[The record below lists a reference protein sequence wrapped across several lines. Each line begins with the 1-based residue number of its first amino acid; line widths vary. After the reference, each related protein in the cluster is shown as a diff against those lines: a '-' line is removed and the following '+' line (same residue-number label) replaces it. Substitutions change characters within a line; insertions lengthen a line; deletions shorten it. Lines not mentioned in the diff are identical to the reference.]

1 MSILKRIE
9 QIAISENITITSL
22 ESKIGASK
30 GVLSRALSKDT
41 DIQTKWTIAIVDN
54 YPRYSSEWLL
64 TGKGPMLKDDQTSS
78 PTSSN
83 TIPLVS
89 SEAIAGFGN
98 YNFCI
103 LEEDVQEHYV
113 IPDFKDIDF
122 MIRIKGSSMY
132 PKYSSG
138 DIVACRILKDPQFI
152 QWNKTYIIGTNDQ
165 GIICKR
171 LLPGDND
178 EYYKVIS
185 DNDRYL
191 PFDLPKSE
199 ITGIALIIG
208 VVRME

>member
-1 MSILKRIE
+1 MFLSKTGLKKGFIDKSH
-9 QIAISENITITSL
+9 QASGATDIFL
-22 ESKIGASK
+22 SKILEA
-30 GVLSRALSKDT
+30 
-41 DIQTKWTIAIVDN
+41 
-54 YPRYSSEWLL
+54 YPNLNAEWLV
-64 TGKGPMLKDDQTSS
+64 TGKGSMFKDDQASS
-78 PTSSN
+78 PTSSE

-122 MIRIKGSSMY
+122 MISIKGSSMY

-165 GIICKR
+165 GILCKR
-171 LLPGDND
+171 LLPGEND

-191 PFDLPKSE
+191 PFNLPKSE

>member
-1 MSILKRIE
+1 MGILKRIE

-54 YPRYSSEWLL
+54 YPQYSSEWLL
-64 TGKGPMLKDDQTSS
+64 TGKGSMFKEHHVSTTSS
-78 PTSSN
+78 E

-122 MIRIKGSSMY
+122 MISIKGSSMY

-165 GIICKR
+165 GILCKR